1 MSTRSLATR
10 ENHAHAESL
19 ASLGFGS
26 FELNNRKTV
35 GVREEFLD
43 LGLVANGFR
52 SCTLV
57 NLHAQG
63 TVLEGDRE
71 LRLIG
76 LTGLGQY
83 REIFGHCLFLFY
95 LPRIRGF
102 LVKIRRK
109 YSNYSF
115 QEPKSTSC
123 GRGPSSEKLKPIL
136 AQAPTLRLDH
146 DHTSM
151 VAALAF

>member
-19 ASLGFGS
+19 ASLGFGC

-43 LGLVANGFR
+43 LGLVANGFG

-63 TVLEGDRE
+63 TILEGDRE

-83 REIFGHCLFLFY
+83 REIFGHCLFL
-95 LPRIRGF
+95 LLIPQKGGF
-102 LVKIRRK
+102 LVKI
-109 YSNYSF
+109 
-115 QEPKSTSC
+115 P
-123 GRGPSSEKLKPIL
+123 
-136 AQAPTLRLDH
+136 A
-146 DHTSM
+146 
-151 VAALAF
+151 